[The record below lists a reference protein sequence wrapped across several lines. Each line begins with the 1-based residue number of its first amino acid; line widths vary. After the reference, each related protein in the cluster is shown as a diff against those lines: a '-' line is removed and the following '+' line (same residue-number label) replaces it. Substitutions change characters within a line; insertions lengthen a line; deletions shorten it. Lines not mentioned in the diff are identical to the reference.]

1 MGNLFRAGVV
11 SLMLVGSALAQN
23 QPASGQPEALA
34 LSGGKATL
42 AEVPV
47 RAVALFS
54 SGVGYFEHA
63 GTVRGDTNAELRFK
77 THQINDIL
85 KSLVL
90 EDADGGRVSAV
101 VYPSQDPLAKTLRS
115 FQVDLNGNPS
125 LAQLLNQLRGARV
138 TVSLPA
144 EQISGMILGLEK
156 KPRTVGDKGQVV
168 EAWTL
173 NLLIG
178 SAMRAV
184 ALDDVQRIDLEDPH
198 LQEEL
203 AKALA
208 ALSQARDQD
217 KKPVAIY
224 FQGKGE
230 RRVRMGYVVETPIW
244 KTSYRLILPAKPE
257 EKPKLQ
263 GWAIVENQTDNDWN
277 NVQLSLVSG
286 RPISFVQDLYQPL
299 YIPRP
304 VVQPDLY
311 ASLRPQTYEGGME
324 ADEKQVERFG
334 EPKSGKKAEGLLKQ
348 RAPGRMDRGKPP
360 EAPAAEEGLALSSVA
375 GVPQADRP
383 LDATAGVVS
392 VASAAKIGELFQ
404 YTVGS
409 VSLPRQRSA
418 MIPIVTDEIEAERVS
433 IYNQSVLPKNPLQG
447 VRVKNTTGKHLLE
460 GPLTVLDGHTYAG
473 DARIDSL
480 PPGQERLLSYAVDLL
495 MQVNATNNRQDTT
508 IQTGKIVKGVL
519 NLTRKH
525 VFTQE
530 YVVENKADKDR
541 TVIIEHPFRAGWKL
555 VESPQPMETTETL
568 YRFKDAVASGKTARL
583 AVKEE
588 RVQGETLAL
597 LPADLGQLEF
607 YSRTGEIPAAVRTAL
622 IKAMDLKSAMLDTQ
636 RQIQERQKESA
647 EITQEQERIRA
658 NMKTVTQNS
667 QYYTRL
673 LTKLNDQETRIEKLQ
688 GELDRLKGTYERQQ
702 KELETYLLN
711 TTVG

>member
-1 MGNLFRAGVV
+1 MGQVFR
-11 SLMLVGSALAQN
+11 
-23 QPASGQPEALA
+23 ALA
-34 LSGGKATL
+34 LSLALVGGGFTHGQA
-42 AEVPV
+42 AQVDVPV
-47 RAVALFS
+47 RIVALFS

-63 GTVRGDTNAELRFK
+63 GTVTEDTTAELRFK
-77 THQINDIL
+77 TNQINDIL

-115 FQVDLNGNPS
+115 FQVDITGNPS
-125 LAQLLNQLRGARV
+125 LAQLLNQLRGAKV
-138 TVSLPA
+138 LVGAQA
-144 EQISGMILGLEK
+144 ELISGTILGVEK
-156 KPRTVGDKGQVV
+156 KQKAVGDKGQIV
-168 EAWTL
+168 EAWAL
-173 NLLIG
+173 NLVSGANLR
-178 SAMRAV
+178 SV
-184 ALDDVQRIDLEDPH
+184 PLDEVQKMELEDAQ

-203 AKALA
+203 AKALQT
-208 ALSQARDQD
+208 LSQARDQD
-217 KKPVAIY
+217 KKPVAIH

-230 RRVRMGYVVETPIW
+230 RRVRLGYVVETPVW

-263 GWAIVENQTDNDWN
+263 GWAIVENQTDNDWT

-311 ASLRPQTYEGGME
+311 ASLRPQIYGAGIE
-324 ADEKQVERFG
+324 ADEKQMERFA
-334 EPKSGKKAEGLLKQ
+334 ETKPEKKAEALLKQ
-348 RAPGRMDRGKPP
+348 RASGRKDKGKVP
-360 EAPAAEEGLALSSVA
+360 EAPTVEEGDVLSSVA
-375 GVPQADRP
+375 GIPKADRP

-392 VASAAKIGELFQ
+392 VAAAAKVGELFQ
-404 YTVGS
+404 YTVGG

-433 IYNQSVLPKNPLQG
+433 IYNQGVLPKNPLQG
-447 VRVKNTTGKHLLE
+447 VRVTNTTGKHLLE

-473 DARIDSL
+473 DARIDNL
-480 PPGQERLLSYAVDLL
+480 PPGQGRLLSYAVDQQ
-495 MQVNATNNRQDTT
+495 MQINATNSRQDTT

-519 NLTRKH
+519 HLTRKH

-588 RVQGETLAL
+588 SVQSETLAV

-607 YSRTGEIPAAVRTAL
+607 FSRTGEIPAAVRSAL
-622 IKAMDLKSAMLDTQ
+622 VRAMDLKSAMLDTQ

-658 NMKTVTQNS
+658 NMRTVTQNS

-702 KELETYLLN
+702 RELETYLLN

>member
-1 MGNLFRAGVV
+1 MGQVFR
-11 SLMLVGSALAQN
+11 
-23 QPASGQPEALA
+23 ALA
-34 LSGGKATL
+34 LSL
-42 AEVPV
+42 ALVGVGFAHGQAAQVDVPV
-47 RAVALFS
+47 RIVALFS

-63 GTVRGDTNAELRFK
+63 GMVTEDTTAELRFK
-77 THQINDIL
+77 TNQINDIL

-101 VYPSQDPLAKTLRS
+101 VYPSQDPLTKTLRS
-115 FQVDLNGNPS
+115 FQVDITGNPS
-125 LAQLLNQLRGARV
+125 LAQLLNQLRGAKV
-138 TVSLPA
+138 LVGAQA
-144 EQISGMILGLEK
+144 ELISGTILGVEK
-156 KPRTVGDKGQVV
+156 KQKAVGDKGQIV
-168 EAWTL
+168 EAWVL
-173 NLLIG
+173 NLVSGANLR
-178 SAMRAV
+178 SV
-184 ALDDVQRIDLEDPH
+184 PLDEVQKIELEDAQ

-203 AKALA
+203 AKALQ

-217 KKPVAIY
+217 KKPVAIH

-230 RRVRMGYVVETPIW
+230 RRVRLGYVVETPVW

-263 GWAIVENQTDNDWN
+263 GWAIVENQTDNDWT

-311 ASLRPQTYEGGME
+311 ASLRPQTYGAGIE
-324 ADEKQVERFG
+324 ADEKQMERFA
-334 EPKSGKKAEGLLKQ
+334 ETKPEKKAEALLKQ
-348 RAPGRMDRGKPP
+348 RASGRKDRGKFP
-360 EAPAAEEGLALSSVA
+360 EAPAAEEGDVLSSLA
-375 GVPQADRP
+375 GIPQADKP

-392 VASAAKIGELFQ
+392 VAAAAKVGELFQ

-433 IYNQSVLPKNPLQG
+433 IYNQGVLPKNPLQG

-460 GPLTVLDGHTYAG
+460 GPLTVLDDHTYAG
-473 DARIDSL
+473 DARIDNL
-480 PPGQERLLSYAVDLL
+480 PPGQGRLLSYAVDQQ
-495 MQVNATNNRQDTT
+495 MQVNATNNRQDMA

-519 NLTRKH
+519 HLTRKH

-583 AVKEE
+583 VVKEE
-588 RVQGETLAL
+588 SVQGETLAL

-607 YSRTGEIPAAVRTAL
+607 YSRTGEIPAAVRSAL
-622 IKAMDLKSAMLDTQ
+622 VKAMDLKSAMLDTQ
-636 RQIQERQKESA
+636 RQIQERRKELA

-688 GELDRLKGTYERQQ
+688 SELDRLKGIYERQQ
-702 KELETYLLN
+702 KELETYLLT

>member
-1 MGNLFRAGVV
+1 MGQVFR
-11 SLMLVGSALAQN
+11 
-23 QPASGQPEALA
+23 ALA
-34 LSGGKATL
+34 LSL
-42 AEVPV
+42 ALVGVGFAHGQAAQVDVPV
-47 RAVALFS
+47 RIVALFS

-63 GTVRGDTNAELRFK
+63 GMVTEDTTAELRFK
-77 THQINDIL
+77 TNQINDIL

-115 FQVDLNGNPS
+115 FQVDITGNPS
-125 LAQLLNQLRGARV
+125 LAQLLNQLRGAKV
-138 TVSLPA
+138 LVGAQA
-144 EQISGMILGLEK
+144 ELISGTILGVEK
-156 KPRTVGDKGQVV
+156 KQKAVGDKGQIV
-168 EAWTL
+168 EAWVL
-173 NLLIG
+173 NLVSGANLR
-178 SAMRAV
+178 SV
-184 ALDDVQRIDLEDPH
+184 PLDEVQKIELEDAQ

-203 AKALA
+203 AKALQ

-217 KKPVAIY
+217 KKPVAIH

-230 RRVRMGYVVETPIW
+230 RRVRLGYVVETPVW

-263 GWAIVENQTDNDWN
+263 GWAIVENQTDNDWT

-311 ASLRPQTYEGGME
+311 ASLRPQTYGAGIE
-324 ADEKQVERFG
+324 ADEKQMERFA
-334 EPKSGKKAEGLLKQ
+334 ETKPEKKAEALLKQ
-348 RAPGRMDRGKPP
+348 RAPGRKDRGKAS
-360 EAPAAEEGLALSSVA
+360 EAPAAEEGDVLSSVA
-375 GVPQADRP
+375 GTIKADRP

-392 VASAAKIGELFQ
+392 VASAAKVGEFFQ

-433 IYNQSVLPKNPLQG
+433 IYNQGVLPKNPLQG

-480 PPGQERLLSYAVDLL
+480 PPGQERLLSYAVDQQ
-495 MQVNATNNRQDTT
+495 MQVNATNNRQDMA

-519 NLTRKH
+519 HLTRKH

-555 VESPQPMETTETL
+555 VESPKPMETTETL

-588 RVQGETLAL
+588 SVQGETLAL

-607 YSRTGEIPAAVRTAL
+607 YSRTGEIPAAVRSAL
-622 IKAMDLKSAMLDTQ
+622 VKAMDLKSAMLDTQ

-702 KELETYLLN
+702 RELETYLLT

>member
-1 MGNLFRAGVV
+1 MGQVFR
-11 SLMLVGSALAQN
+11 
-23 QPASGQPEALA
+23 ALA
-34 LSGGKATL
+34 LSL
-42 AEVPV
+42 ALVGVGFAHGQAAQVDVPV
-47 RAVALFS
+47 RIVALFS

-63 GTVRGDTNAELRFK
+63 GMVTEDTTAELRFK
-77 THQINDIL
+77 TNQINDIL

-115 FQVDLNGNPS
+115 FQVDITGNPS
-125 LAQLLNQLRGARV
+125 LAQLLNQLRGAKV
-138 TVSLPA
+138 LVGAQA
-144 EQISGMILGLEK
+144 ELISGTILGVEK
-156 KPRTVGDKGQVV
+156 KQKAVGDKGQIV
-168 EAWTL
+168 EAWVL
-173 NLLIG
+173 NLVSGANLR
-178 SAMRAV
+178 SV
-184 ALDDVQRIDLEDPH
+184 PLDEVQKIELEDAQ

-203 AKALA
+203 AKALQ

-217 KKPVAIY
+217 KKPVAIH

-230 RRVRMGYVVETPIW
+230 RRVRLGYVVETPVW

-263 GWAIVENQTDNDWN
+263 GWAIVENQTDNDWT

-311 ASLRPQTYEGGME
+311 ASLRPQTYGAGIE
-324 ADEKQVERFG
+324 ADEKQMERFA
-334 EPKSGKKAEGLLKQ
+334 ETKPEKKAEALLKQ
-348 RAPGRMDRGKPP
+348 RAPGRKDRGKAS
-360 EAPAAEEGLALSSVA
+360 EAPAAEEGDVLSSVA
-375 GVPQADRP
+375 GTIKADRP

-392 VASAAKIGELFQ
+392 VASAAKVGELFQ

-433 IYNQSVLPKNPLQG
+433 IYNQGVLPKNPLQG

-480 PPGQERLLSYAVDLL
+480 PPGQERLLSYAVDQQ
-495 MQVNATNNRQDTT
+495 MQVNATNNRQDMA

-519 NLTRKH
+519 HLTRKH

-555 VESPQPMETTETL
+555 VESPKPMETTETL

-588 RVQGETLAL
+588 SVQGETLAL

-607 YSRTGEIPAAVRTAL
+607 YSRTGEIPAAVRSAL
-622 IKAMDLKSAMLDTQ
+622 VKAMDLKSAMLDTQ

-702 KELETYLLN
+702 RELETYLLT